1 MRFNPKKILIVLH
14 GSIGDVTRA
23 LPLANLIRGGFPDAH
38 LVWSVEPPSL
48 PLVERYPAVQEII
61 LFDRRRWWREWLPF
75 LRRVRAHHF
84 DLVLDLQRHFK
95 SGVITRWS
103 GAPHRLGFNRRDLFR
118 RRRACCSVDQGRKT
132 YGAGRHHRNADRQ
145 SAGCAD
151 AQRGWRHRLRGKRR
165 SMVSRH
171 CSKCATRTRTS
182 RG

>member
-23 LPLANLIRGGFPDAH
+23 LPWANLIRGGFPDAH

-103 GAPHRLGFNRRDLFR
+103 GAPHRLGFNRRDGKEKPYLGAAGAGCQR
-118 RRRACCSVDQGRKT
+118 RIGGNSHQGRCIS
-132 YGAGRHHRNADRQ
+132 GLCLHFGDLPGDSGH
-145 SAGCAD
+145 GP
-151 AQRGWRHRLRGKRR
+151 
-165 SMVSRH
+165 
-171 CSKCATRTRTS
+171 
-182 RG
+182 